1 MNNNQELTALANEFK
16 ATMNHAEEIFNR
28 YMEVAIEQAIDE
40 AINQLSDA
48 DKVILLLGLMTGAVE
63 DKIVFDLEELLA
75 GDDAAEENVEEE
87 SQDAYWSS
95 EDFIKEL
102 VRQREKSI
110 RKQESKKKVAV
121 SNPPYWA
128 SKDFIEAI
136 AALCGDKCTIHIVG

>member
-28 YMEVAIEQAIDE
+28 YMEVAIEQVIDE

-48 DKVILLLGLMTGAVE
+48 DKVILLLGLLTGAVE

-75 GDDAAEENVEEE
+75 GDDAAKEDVEEE
-87 SQDAYWSS
+87 SQVAYWES
-95 EDFIKEL
+95 EVFIKEL
-102 VRQREKSI
+102 IRQRDESI
-110 RKQESKKKVAV
+110 KKQASKM

-128 SKDFIEAI
+128 SEGFVEAI
-136 AALCGDKCTIHIVG
+136 AALYGDNYTIHIVG